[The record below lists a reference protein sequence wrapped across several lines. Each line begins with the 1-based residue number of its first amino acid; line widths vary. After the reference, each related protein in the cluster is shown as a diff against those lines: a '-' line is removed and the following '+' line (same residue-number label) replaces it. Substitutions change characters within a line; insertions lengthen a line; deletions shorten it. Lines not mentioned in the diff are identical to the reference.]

1 MGLNVGTPWRCGL
14 NRGISLAEE
23 VSISARIRK
32 TAIAL
37 VLVFLCSQ
45 AAGCALTG
53 KPGSPRTDSAKPTV
67 SASPTL
73 GAYTIRANTG
83 EGPNVREV
91 TVREGRKMAAEFCTD
106 LLQQGLSKAQIA
118 LSLKA
123 SDVDGFYVK
132 WFAMETVCPEIF
144 GPSATA
150 TPGGIDSSISEMTII
165 NVGMK
170 STRGCRCGI

>member
-67 SASPTL
+67 SASPTFDLL

-91 TVREGRKMAAEFCTD
+91 TVREERKMAVEFCTD

-118 LSLKA
+118 LRLLRHQTWMDSTLSGSL
-123 SDVDGFYVK
+123 
-132 WFAMETVCPEIF
+132 WRLFALRYLGQAPLQPL
-144 GPSATA
+144 GGLTA
-150 TPGGIDSSISEMTII
+150 QF
-165 NVGMK
+165 
-170 STRGCRCGI
+170 RR